1 MRESTPRI
9 ITGVHAFQGA
19 GYDTPAPLNGG
30 VTYTVPSDRRAQM
43 IYLRAGNSSAEMVAL
58 TLLRDGAPM
67 RVFPI
72 GAKASE
78 HVPLAVVEDLPPETR
93 LDLHVCAP
101 EGASGTVVLDLGLV
115 EI

>member
-1 MRESTPRI
+1 MRESIPRI